1 MSTPKQQAHQL
12 LDRLDASQLEVI
24 VRLLQVM
31 TDPIVRSLASAPLD
45 DEPLQQ
51 QETAEIAS
59 TRAALDRGEG
69 VANEKVLADF
79 GLSEKDFDRMGRT
92 PVTPSKAPRQRG

>member
-1 MSTPKQQAHQL
+1 MATPKQQAHQR
-12 LDRLDASQLEVI
+12 LDRLDASQLKGS
-24 VRLLQVM
+24 VRLGQVM
-31 TDPIVRSLASAPLD
+31 TDPVARSLASAPLD
-45 DEPLQQ
+45 DEPLLQ

-69 VANEKVLADF
+69 IANATVLADF
-79 GLSEKDFDRMGRT
+79 GLSQEDFDRMGRR